1 MLICFTDTSRAFN
14 REETVVFKWRNWK
27 LAERGAVRNISL
39 TNTDADV
46 VVKSKICGSQRK
58 ARDLG
63 KHAECTW
70 LHG

>member
-1 MLICFTDTSRAFN
+1 M
-14 REETVVFKWRNWK
+14 FKWRNWK

-39 TNTDADV
+39 TNSDADV
-46 VVKSKICGSQRK
+46 VVKSKICESQRK